1 MPYVPGLLSAINP
14 IHQFELDGKKS
25 GMLYA
30 SKEISFRLNRLAES
44 INGVISELAET
55 CFIVLLF
62 NWFKACKSVRF
73 PWSRVNVWE
82 VRFCNICFERF
93 SKVMI
98 PPSLVSGSVKMS
110 FFPVGMVVTSGRVLA
125 ATLSSGNDI
134 VSPFWHVPY
143 ASVLKQRAFPLRV
156 RAPMLTVNSCC
167 L

>member
-1 MPYVPGLLSAINP
+1 MRLVA
-14 IHQFELDGKKS
+14 
-25 GMLYA
+25 
-30 SKEISFRLNRLAES
+30 FRKRL
-44 INGVISELAET
+44 
-55 CFIVLLF
+55 
-62 NWFKACKSVRF
+62 
-73 PWSRVNVWE
+73 
-82 VRFCNICFERF
+82 CNICFERF

-125 ATLSSGNDI
+125 ATPSSGNDI
-134 VSPFWHVPY
+134 VFPFWHVPY